1 MANPDLPNFPV
12 GSRIVMAMIAI
23 FVIVALLRLLGFI

>member
-1 MANPDLPNFPV
+1 MAKPDSPNFTS

-23 FVIVALLRLLGFI
+23 FVIVAMLRLLGFI

>member
-1 MANPDLPNFPV
+1 MAKPDMPNFATGTRV
-12 GSRIVMAMIAI
+12 VMAFIAI